1 MDLAETEDT
10 VGVVDVG
17 IEFWVKMDGFAEL
30 GDVDVEINDE
40 ADVGFDGCV
49 DKDGS
54 VEVVG
59 VKLSRGAGL
68 DSMLGCC
75 EGWVDTEV
83 FVVMVACRRAF
94 V

>member
-17 IEFWVKMDGFAEL
+17 IEVWVKIDGFADL

-40 ADVGFDGCV
+40 ADVGFDCCV

-59 VKLSRGAGL
+59 VKLIRGAGL

>member
-1 MDLAETEDT
+1 MGLAETEDT

-17 IEFWVKMDGFAEL
+17 IELWVKMDGFADL

-49 DKDGS
+49 ETDGS
-54 VEVVG
+54 VEVVC

-68 DSMLGCC
+68 DCKLGCC
-75 EGWVDTEV
+75 EGWVDTEM
-83 FVVMVACRRAF
+83 FVVMVE
-94 V
+94 